1 MSGSA
6 ALVSIVAPQA
16 GHVCVAISLPA
27 IVSIVTYRSD
37 CHIDRV
43 RGNRMGLAVN
53 TIRTSDT
60 VTSSV
65 GLGVSSRLR
74 TQLRLGRQSSR
85 FAVCVWRPVRERCKR
100 TQLSHGFSR
109 WDPVFPL
116 PNVRG
121 RVKVR
126 GPKRT

>member
-43 RGNRMGLAVN
+43 RGNRMALAVN

-74 TQLRLGRQSSR
+74 TQLRLGINPLALQY
-85 FAVCVWRPVRERCKR
+85 
-100 TQLSHGFSR
+100 
-109 WDPVFPL
+109 VF
-116 PNVRG
+116 
-121 RVKVR
+121 RV
-126 GPKRT
+126 GA

>member
-43 RGNRMGLAVN
+43 RSNRMALAVKAFP
-53 TIRTSDT
+53 TSDT

-65 GLGVSSRLR
+65 GLRVSSCLR
-74 TQLRLGRQSSR
+74 TATAGRQSSR
-85 FAVCVWRPVRERCKR
+85 FAARFASVRERCKR

-109 WDPVFPL
+109 
-116 PNVRG
+116 
-121 RVKVR
+121 
-126 GPKRT
+126 